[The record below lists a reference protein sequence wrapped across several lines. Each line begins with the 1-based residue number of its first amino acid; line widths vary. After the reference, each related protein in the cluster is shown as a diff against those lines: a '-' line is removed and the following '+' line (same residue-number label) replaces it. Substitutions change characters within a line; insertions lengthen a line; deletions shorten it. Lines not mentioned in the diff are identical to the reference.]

1 MTSVHQSS
9 LVRFLHWGPILSIII
24 YKFVTLTTLYFTEMW
39 WPCFGSLG
47 GFLNNALLLTLFV
60 ISFSCYLKCVIV
72 GPGFLPL
79 KWKPEF
85 EKDQQYL
92 QFCRICDGY
101 KAPRVHH
108 CHKCNRC
115 VLKMDHHCPWLNTC
129 VGHANHPSFVIFIF
143 VSIVASIQSSTLLL
157 RTLLL
162 VLA

>member
-1 MTSVHQSS
+1 MLFEICYCWSRISS
-9 LVRFLHWGPILSIII
+9 TQMETGTTYKIRIFLLHNKLNLI
-24 YKFVTLTTLYFTEMW
+24 FV
-39 WPCFGSLG
+39 SQ
-47 GFLNNALLLTLFV
+47 
-60 ISFSCYLKCVIV
+60 
-72 GPGFLPL
+72 
-79 KWKPEF
+79 EF
-85 EKDQQYL
+85 EEDQQYL
-92 QFCRICDGY
+92 QFCTICDGY

-108 CHKCNRC
+108 CHKCNNLKHFKLSLSVFICSKIFNIGNRC